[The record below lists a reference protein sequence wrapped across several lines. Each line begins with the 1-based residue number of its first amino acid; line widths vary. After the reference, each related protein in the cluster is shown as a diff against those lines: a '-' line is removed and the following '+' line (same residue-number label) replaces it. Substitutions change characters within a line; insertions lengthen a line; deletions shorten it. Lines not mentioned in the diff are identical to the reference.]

1 MSTLAFDASPLAH
14 FARAGRLGTLERL
27 VERHRNVTTRAVLD
41 ELRRGEHVHPELTEV
56 RTATWLAEER
66 TDDLRV
72 LGVLAVLVPL
82 LGAGDRNMGEVTV
95 MAWCRVHDG
104 VAILDDKAA
113 RNVARREGIT
123 YKGSLALV
131 AEGMR
136 TGALTDRAATE
147 VVDDLLDTGARLPS
161 PVRGR
166 FGEWA
171 RDEGLLDA
179 EVR

>member
-1 MSTLAFDASPLAH
+1 
-14 FARAGRLGTLERL
+14 
-27 VERHRNVTTRAVLD
+27 
-41 ELRRGEHVHPELTEV
+41 
-56 RTATWLAEER
+56 
-66 TDDLRV
+66 
-72 LGVLAVLVPL
+72 
-82 LGAGDRNMGEVTV
+82 

-161 PVRGR
+161 LVRGR
-166 FGEWA
+166 FAEWA